1 VGSEQAERRLCAILF
16 TDIVGYTALMARS
29 EAEALRARERHR
41 EVVRP
46 LVERY
51 HGQWIEETGDESL
64 SIFPSA
70 VDAANCALAVQ
81 SALRDE
87 PTLQLRAGIHLGE
100 TLVEGKRVYG
110 EGVNVASRIRPL
122 AEPGQVCITAEVYR
136 SIRNQAGIETV
147 PLGEQSLKNVPEP
160 VAAYSLSGTAA
171 EPGAVA
177 PLVPE
182 RPRTFGRRALLAA
195 AAVVIAALAAWWLY
209 PMAADAGPIRS
220 IAVLPLEN
228 LSGDPE
234 QEYFADGMTEALI
247 GDLAQ
252 IASLSVTSRTS
263 VMKYKGVR
271 RPLSEIAAE
280 LGVDSVLEGTVMR
293 DGGRVRI
300 TAQLIDAR
308 RDEHLWAER
317 YDREL
322 AGILALQADVAQAV
336 AEQIRLKLAPHSQAR
351 LAAPPAVDP
360 AAHEAYLRGR
370 HFFWKNN
377 HDDTLK
383 AIEYFQEAIRIDPDF
398 ALGYAGLADA
408 YS

>member
-1 VGSEQAERRLCAILF
+1 MGFEQVKHRLCAIMF
-16 TDIVGYTALMARS
+16 TDIVGYTAVMARS
-29 EAEALRARERHR
+29 EAEAMRTRQRHR
-41 EVVRP
+41 EIVRP

-51 HGQWIEETGDESL
+51 HGEWIEETGDESL

-81 SALRDE
+81 STLRDE
-87 PTLQLRAGIHLGE
+87 PPLQLRVGIHLGE
-100 TLVEGKRVYG
+100 TLVEGARVYG

-136 SIRNQAGIETV
+136 SIRNQAEIETV
-147 PLGEQSLKNVPEP
+147 PLGEQNLKNVPEP
-160 VAAYSLSGTAA
+160 VTVYSLTGTAA
-171 EPGAVA
+171 APGSVA
-177 PLVPE
+177 PLETE
-182 RPRTFGRRALLAA
+182 RPRALRRRALVVALAFA
-195 AAVVIAALAAWWLY
+195 AGAAWWLY
-209 PMAADAGPIRS
+209 PTAPDTGPIRS

-228 LSGDPE
+228 LSGDPD

-252 IASLSVTSRTS
+252 IASLRVTSRTS
-263 VMKYKGVR
+263 VMRYKGAR
-271 RPLSEIAAE
+271 KPLPEIAAE

-293 DGGRVRI
+293 DGDRVRI

-322 AGILALQADVAQAV
+322 VGILALQADVEHAV
-336 AEQIRLKLAPHSQAR
+336 AKQIRLELAPHLKAQLSGR
-351 LAAPPAVDP
+351 PAVQP
-360 AAHEAYLRGR
+360 AAQEAYLRGR
-370 HFFWKNN
+370 YFYWKGT

-383 AIEYFQEAIRIDPDF
+383 AIEYFEEAIRMDPDY
-398 ALGYAGLADA
+398 ARGYAGLADA